1 MPISTK
7 PAVGTTATVAVA
19 GTAVQPSTPLPDN
32 THTVIVYNPNGAA
45 VIYVG
50 WAPNSGAFNIATAV
64 QVPAS
69 ASLTLSV
76 GPRSQRPAAS
86 TDLLFINALVPGAT
100 ANLTYVNGVNL

>member
-19 GTAVQPSTPLPDN
+19 GTAVQPTTPLPDN
-32 THTVIVYNPNGAA
+32 THTLIVYNPNMAA

-50 WAPNSGAFNIATAV
+50 WAPNAGAFNVATAV

-69 ASLTLSV
+69 ASITLAVGARSV
-76 GPRSQRPAAS
+76 RPASS

-100 ANLTYVNGVNL
+100 ANITYVNGVNL